1 MSDRHIPSKELARA
15 ALNSLERSYFAA
27 CMKRAPEDRS
37 FVMGNVGVHDLAAVV
52 RFAKSVLEADAPETG
67 TGDNQCP
74 YPGCKLPAVQA
85 SLQYC
90 VCGLVVIPEGEL
102 RVEVGPTTHRLAG
115 RCFHTPSANG
125 RAGE

>member
-1 MSDRHIPSKELARA
+1 LDLDKLADDLYVAWGKYQTCFGVPVHGTRVQLRA
-15 ALNSLERSYFAA
+15 MLEFLP
-27 CMKRAPEDRS
+27 KPPP
-37 FVMGNVGVHDLAAVV
+37 V
-52 RFAKSVLEADAPETG
+52 EAG

-115 RCFHTPSANG
+115 RCFHTPSANE